1 MATNTNCTQR
11 YKIELNYWVA
21 DMVTKMQSLKQLKS
35 TSEKFYF
42 SKVADCSSASY
53 LIWTITQIQNML

>member
-1 MATNTNCTQR
+1 MATNTNCMQR
-11 YKIELNYWVA
+11 YKIELNYWVG

-42 SKVADCSSASY
+42 SKVADCSPASY
-53 LIWTITQIQNML
+53 LI